1 MNRRSCNIQWKNTS
15 KNSTILQIYSRG
27 LEYALVSKNH
37 EQCHPFVFCK
47 DFLHDVLYSTI
58 NQKPISIYKF
68 AFNPTEDHL
77 PCLDKIR
84 LLIANSKDKKFAS
97 KVPAILDFVN
107 QIEES
112 LKIKKSTARTC
123 SNLPEIYKN
132 SGVFL
137 FEGSKRWLQ
146 SPPMISL
153 YSLLL
158 RVGICH
164 TVGDSFSK
172 TINGIESG
180 TIKPYQKKDSHWL
193 KKSSLA
199 LAKIMRIGDRRIFNR
214 DMRLNYPSQLD
225 LEIVHNRLGIIG
237 FSTDILYNAI
247 GESVLVPA
255 WHHQL

>member
-1 MNRRSCNIQWKNTS
+1 MNKRRCIIQWKQTNKS
-15 KNSTILQIYSRG
+15 AAILQIYSRG

-58 NQKPISIYKF
+58 NQKPITIYKF
-68 AFNPTEDHL
+68 DFDPTKDSL

-84 LLIANSKDKKFAS
+84 LLITNTKDKKLV
-97 KVPAILDFVN
+97 KKIPAVLDFVN

-112 LKIKKSTARTC
+112 LKIKKSIVRIC
-123 SNLPEIYKN
+123 ENPPEAYG

-146 SPPMISL
+146 SPPMLSL

-158 RVGICH
+158 RVGFCH
-164 TVGDSFSK
+164 TIGDSFSK
-172 TINGIESG
+172 TLDGIESG
-180 TIKPYQKKDSHWL
+180 IIKPYQKKDSHWL
-193 KKSSLA
+193 KKSNLA
-199 LAKIMRIGDRRIFNR
+199 LSKIMRIGDRRIFNR
-214 DMRLNYPSQLD
+214 DMRLNYPSWLD
-225 LEIVHNRLGIIG
+225 VDSVHNRLGIIG
-237 FSTDILYNAI
+237 FSADILYNAI
-247 GESVLVPA
+247 GEPVLVPD